1 MEPHTAEP
9 TTSYD
14 ASAHEMDIPYENQS
28 SFESDAIRDDSSWS
42 DVRRDNE
49 TPDPFVVTSHTE
61 LTQLPSWMPME
72 SSILEEN
79 VSDDYYLFVID
90 DNENHSIHDLRLQR
104 GFTKA
109 LEALEMHI
117 CG

>member
-14 ASAHEMDIPYENQS
+14 ASPHEMDIPYENRS

-49 TPDPFVVTSHTE
+49 MPDPFVVTSHTE